1 MSRSDQTDAQA
12 YSQACMKKLIG
23 KKITGAI
30 LDHDGEMWGFR
41 VENKNGDSLL
51 VWVLCDPEGNG
62 PGFLEVI

>member
-1 MSRSDQTDAQA
+1 
-12 YSQACMKKLIG
+12 MKKLIG